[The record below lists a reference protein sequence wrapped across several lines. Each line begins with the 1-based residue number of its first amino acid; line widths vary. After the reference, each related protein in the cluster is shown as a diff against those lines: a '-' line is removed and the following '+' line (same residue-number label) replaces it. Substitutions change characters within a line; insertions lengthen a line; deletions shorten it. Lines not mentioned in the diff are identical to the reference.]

1 MASIDNFNRYN
12 HFNNLLY
19 NTRRIA
25 KANMM
30 EHLAARIPLDLRP
43 TRPAPIDRVLNAG
56 AQQINGKHGDIKYV
70 PFMQKSRPDYSYDAR
85 IDPTILNAT
94 RNNFVDVSGTL
105 IAAKNLPK
113 NKYDMNMTV
122 RPLKPYGIVQ

>member
-1 MASIDNFNRYN
+1 MASIDNFNRSN

-30 EHLAARIPLDLRP
+30 EHLAARIPMDLLPKRP
-43 TRPAPIDRVLNAG
+43 EPIDRVLNAG
-56 AQQINGKHGDIKYV
+56 AQQINGKHGDLIYM
-70 PFMQKSRPDYSYDAR
+70 PFMQQSRPDYSYDAR

-94 RNNFVDVSGTL
+94 RNNLVDVSGAL

-113 NKYDMNMTV
+113 NKYNMNMTV
-122 RPLKPYGIVQ
+122 RPLKPYGIVL